1 MIQAIA
7 EARAQGDLSENAEY
21 EAAKDKQGFIEG
33 RILEIE
39 GKLAAAQI
47 IDPATLDAD
56 GRVVFGATVDL
67 EDEDSGAKVT
77 YQIVGDDEADL
88 KLGLISISSPIA
100 RALIGK
106 EAGDVAEVQAPGG
119 SRATRSSRPLRV
131 SGRSAATLLP
141 GLGGRAAGIAA
152 SPRRRLCHA
161 ARPMPAGRGRM
172 FAGGLPAW
180 HRRRAVAERCSARVP
195 SAAGSRSARAAG
207 AGHGVCTVAGYF
219 ACSR

>member
-1 MIQAIA
+1 MATIPLTIRGAEKLRDELARLKNVERHAVIQAIS

-47 IDPATLDAD
+47 IDPTKLNAE
-56 GRVVFGATVDL
+56 GQVVFASTVDL

-88 KLGLISISSPIA
+88 KQGLISISSPIA

-106 EAGDVAEVQAPGG
+106 SAGDVAEVQAPGG
-119 SRATRSSRPLRV
+119 LRHYEI
-131 SGRSAATLLP
+131 
-141 GLGGRAAGIAA
+141 IAV
-152 SPRRRLCHA
+152 RY
-161 ARPMPAGRGRM
+161 G
-172 FAGGLPAW
+172 
-180 HRRRAVAERCSARVP
+180 
-195 SAAGSRSARAAG
+195 
-207 AGHGVCTVAGYF
+207 
-219 ACSR
+219 

>member
-1 MIQAIA
+1 MSTIPLTRRGAEKLKEELHRLKTVERHAVIQAIS

-21 EAAKDKQGFIEG
+21 DAAKDKQGFIEG
-33 RILEIE
+33 RILELE

-88 KLGLISISSPIA
+88 KQGLVSVSSPIA

-106 EAGDVAEVQAPGG
+106 EPGDVAEVQAPGG
-119 SRATRSSRPLRV
+119 KRSYEI
-131 SGRSAATLLP
+131 
-141 GLGGRAAGIAA
+141 IAV
-152 SPRRRLCHA
+152 RYL
-161 ARPMPAGRGRM
+161 
-172 FAGGLPAW
+172 
-180 HRRRAVAERCSARVP
+180 
-195 SAAGSRSARAAG
+195 
-207 AGHGVCTVAGYF
+207 
-219 ACSR
+219 